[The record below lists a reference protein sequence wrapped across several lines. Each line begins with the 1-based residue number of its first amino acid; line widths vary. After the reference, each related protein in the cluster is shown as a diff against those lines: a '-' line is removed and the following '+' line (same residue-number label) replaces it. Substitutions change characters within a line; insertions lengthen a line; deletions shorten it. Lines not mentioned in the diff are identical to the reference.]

1 MLCVPTSHSARALR
15 CHPCGQPCCLPS
27 HAGGGLAFTQHEW
40 LRAAQS
46 EQRRTSAA
54 NRLAHSVPC
63 LHRNAMCRKQQHGLF
78 TRMRLDRLKLLGDTL
93 YDRCDK
99 LHSTGD
105 VKPSQVRSSQVS
117 APRPVDA
124 AARTEH
130 VRSVLD
136 SRSNAIRHG
145 MAWHTPAGAR
155 ATDLS
160 SSTASCRRVPSAAP
174 AR

>member
-1 MLCVPTSHSARALR
+1 M
-15 CHPCGQPCCLPS
+15 
-27 HAGGGLAFTQHEW
+27 AFTQHEW

-105 VKPSQVRSSQVS
+105 VKPSRVKSSQVS
-117 APRPVDA
+117 APRPADA
-124 AARTEH
+124 AALTRARALCAWQLIQRDT
-130 VRSVLD
+130 
-136 SRSNAIRHG
+136 
-145 MAWHTPAGAR
+145 AWHGSRLRVHGPPIYQAPLHRVGESHPPHLHVKCCRPPTIHLAAVTSHAR
-155 ATDLS
+155 
-160 SSTASCRRVPSAAP
+160 
-174 AR
+174 